1 VNVTILSEAKAI
13 PKCNTVYS
21 VKTHFWHI
29 ETICRLRNCWSGAE
43 DHLSRWLTI
52 FADALCDI
60 EAFIHAYATE
70 VELGAMDEER
80 IGVHRRSRKAM
91 LHHLVPPN

>member
-1 VNVTILSEAKAI
+1 
-13 PKCNTVYS
+13 
-21 VKTHFWHI
+21 
-29 ETICRLRNCWSGAE
+29 
-43 DHLSRWLTI
+43 LSRWLTI

-60 EAFIHAYATE
+60 EAFIHADATE

-80 IGVHRRSRKAM
+80 IGVHRRKAM